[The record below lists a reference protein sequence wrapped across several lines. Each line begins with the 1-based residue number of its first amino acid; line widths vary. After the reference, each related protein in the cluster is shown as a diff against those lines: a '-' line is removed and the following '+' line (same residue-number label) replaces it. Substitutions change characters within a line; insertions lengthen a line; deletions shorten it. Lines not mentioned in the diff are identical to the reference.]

1 VLLLGWEYSSG
12 LMTNGKFYMR
22 LSLQWLITDI
32 PSSNV
37 SEPLAG
43 REQTNQRAE
52 LTGIIRAL
60 EIAPKD
66 RDMEILTDSSYSIN
80 CSTIWVA
87 SWIKKG
93 WKTSTGADVMN
104 KDLIANIKQLIEERE
119 TLGLETKFT
128 FVKAH
133 NGNVGNEAADKLA
146 VAGAHA
152 PR

>member
-1 VLLLGWEYSSG
+1 
-12 LMTNGKFYMR
+12 M
-22 LSLQWLITDI
+22 

-43 REQTNQRAE
+43 KEQTNQRAE

-80 CSTIWVA
+80 CSTVWVA

-119 TLGLETKFT
+119 ALGLETKFT

-133 NGNVGNEAADKLA
+133 NGDVGNEAADKLA